1 MSVFKATLR
10 TSLALGIGIL
20 VAFVTIMLIEQI
32 SHYFFPL
39 PSNIDW
45 GDSTA
50 STQYMSQL
58 PAMALLLVLFAWCS
72 GISLGIVSAS
82 WIARR
87 VRGRFAL
94 AIGSLIGIGAI
105 ANMLML
111 PHPIWFMSLT
121 AIVLPAV
128 TFGCWWLLKGKKK
141 SNIGGSHE

>member
-10 TSLALGIGIL
+10 TSLALGVGIL
-20 VAFVTIMLIEQI
+20 VAFVTIMLIERI
-32 SHYFFPL
+32 SHSFFPL
-39 PSNIDW
+39 PANIDW

-50 STQYMSQL
+50 STRYMSQL
-58 PAMALLLVLFAWCS
+58 PPMALILVLFAWCC
-72 GISLGIVSAS
+72 GISLGIASAS

-111 PHPIWFMSLT
+111 PHPLWFMVLT
-121 AIVLPAV
+121 AIVLPSV
-128 TFGCWWLLKGKKK
+128 TFCCWWLLKAKKK
-141 SNIGGSHE
+141 SVTGERHE